1 MHIEWKIGFGYKD
14 DKNLADS
21 PSTKSIVSNVTK
33 LCLLSEQPMN
43 MYFCYLRTSYSPRK
57 ADGNYSSAV
66 QKYELTVRLPP
77 LRSINTVDS
86 VSTGRLSPG
95 ITNRSSLGYSSI

>member
-1 MHIEWKIGFGYKD
+1 MHIEWKIDFGYKD

-21 PSTKSIVSNVTK
+21 PSTKSIVSYVTE
-33 LCLLSEQPMN
+33 LCLLSEQPMH
-43 MYFCYLRTSYSPRK
+43 MYFCYLHTSYSLQK
-57 ADGNYSSAV
+57 AYSNYSSAV

-86 VSTGRLSPG
+86 VSTGK
-95 ITNRSSLGYSSI
+95 